1 MIVHSCA
8 NVEVRYVTNP
18 SAKTCY
24 YYCVFLI
31 EENHRI
37 IVCEDVEDLINIC
50 SASNPSF
57 QKYFQCHDVSRMM
70 QIMAE
75 TITEGME
82 ETCNETLSLYIKES
96 VHEHAIPG
104 IHYTVHD
111 KSSQV
116 DIFSFD

>member
-1 MIVHSCA
+1 MVRECA
-8 NVEVRYVTNP
+8 NVDVRYTAN
-18 SAKTCY
+18 SNAKPY
-24 YYCVFLI
+24 YYYSVFLI

-37 IVCEDVEDLINIC
+37 IVCEDVEDLISIC

-57 QKYFQCHDVSRMM
+57 QIYFKTHDVSRMI

-75 TITEGME
+75 TIVEGLE
-82 ETCNETLSLYIKES
+82 ETCNETLSSYIEES

-111 KSSQV
+111 RSSKV
-116 DIFSFD
+116 DIFAFD